1 MFGTLVAADERKRKE
16 KSKEKKRKK
25 EKRKTIIPL
34 YMFENEERMRKGR
47 EEYAHISFVW
57 FAKKREMKIKR

>member
-1 MFGTLVAADERKRKE
+1 MRGKE

>member
-1 MFGTLVAADERKRKE
+1 MFGTLVAADER
-16 KSKEKKRKK
+16 
-25 EKRKTIIPL
+25 KRKTIIPL

>member
-1 MFGTLVAADERKRKE
+1 MRGKE

-57 FAKKREMKIKR
+57 FAKKREK